1 MSCFV
6 RRGLNA
12 SFSSLAGGDSVAF
25 ICTFTTIFVSFYEE
39 KTDLFG
45 SFFLPKTGIEH
56 ANNDDEEQ
64 HKQEKKKRLRE
75 KRR

>member
-1 MSCFV
+1 MSSFV
-6 RRGLNA
+6 RRGLCA

-39 KTDLFG
+39 KTDVFRMVCPQN
-45 SFFLPKTGIEH
+45 SSIEH

-64 HKQEKKKRLRE
+64 EKKKRL
-75 KRR
+75 